1 MTDLGPNTH
10 PGYCPV
16 CSIKADIWNDTR
28 NAWECAYCNWI
39 GTTPDREPKLK
50 REDYVNEIF

>member
-16 CSIKADIWNDTR
+16 CSMKADIWNDTR
-28 NAWECAYCNWI
+28 NAWECYNNNPIKGDNHA
-39 GTTPDREPKLK
+39 TPTNT
-50 REDYVNEIF
+50 NEF